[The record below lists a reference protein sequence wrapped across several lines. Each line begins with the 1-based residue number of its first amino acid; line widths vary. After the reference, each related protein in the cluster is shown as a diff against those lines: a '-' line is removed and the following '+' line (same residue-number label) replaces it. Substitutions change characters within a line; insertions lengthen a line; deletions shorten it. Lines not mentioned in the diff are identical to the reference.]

1 VKDKMNKNISVL
13 SIAIAI
19 IIFLRCIL
27 DGNNNIIYIVAG
39 INIVAI
45 IFVVYTIIE
54 KILNNIIDKIKK
66 SKVPEQILN
75 REIAGTQVKIWGWSI
90 VIGVIVILVY
100 FWKWCSGLGND
111 IISILALGIS
121 ILDDEIVK
129 KITDNYKI

>member
-1 VKDKMNKNISVL
+1 MNKNISVL
-13 SIAIAI
+13 SIAIVI

-27 DGNNNIIYIVAG
+27 NDNDNIIYIVAG
-39 INIVAI
+39 INVVAI

-75 REIAGTQVKIWGWSI
+75 REIASTQVKIWGWSI

-121 ILDDEIVK
+121 VLDDEIVK

>member
-1 VKDKMNKNISVL
+1 MNKNISVL

-27 DGNNNIIYIVAG
+27 DGNDNIIYIVAG

-75 REIAGTQVKIWGWSI
+75 REIASTQVKI
-90 VIGVIVILVY
+90 
-100 FWKWCSGLGND
+100 
-111 IISILALGIS
+111 
-121 ILDDEIVK
+121 
-129 KITDNYKI
+129 

>member
-1 VKDKMNKNISVL
+1 MNKNIFVL

-19 IIFLRCIL
+19 IIFLRCIF
-27 DGNNNIIYIVAG
+27 DGNDNI

-54 KILNNIIDKIKK
+54 KLLNNIIDKIKK
-66 SKVPEQILN
+66 SKVPEQIIN
-75 REIAGTQVKIWGWSI
+75 REITSAQVKIWGWSI
-90 VIGVIVILVY
+90 AIGVIVILVY

-129 KITDNYKI
+129 EITDNYKI